1 MFGQGRP
8 SLVRGLSRL
17 ATHCL
22 PARLRV
28 SRRGSARSWLV
39 LVLFGA
45 IAWRSLSAQ
54 EPSTIPLPIF
64 NSVPITPP
72 VTPPAPVA
80 AATTSTASNNIAG
93 DATDWSVQLRIA
105 WGGGPE
111 RLWQG
116 EIAWSA
122 GGVTLVRALGI
133 EADEPGSM
141 SVVGGM
147 LQIRTP
153 STRSYDG
160 LDLRVPYE
168 PGGKLRIRLR
178 SNDGATLDEEITIEE
193 LLHKSWQRAL
203 DERGNRLFIR
213 RLPSDQLRFQPE
225 RDALV
230 FAPKEPWTFEV
241 TPHLLPITEGNGA
254 KIKARLLNKTTNT
267 ELLAQEFVI
276 EPWKQDWS
284 KPAEGAARQPSIP
297 FVIALPEAE
306 GVYELALEAIE
317 RGPLRWGKTIA
328 TRTVQLIVVADKNP
342 KPVEAAN
349 WQKILELDPTSN
361 SWSERFRNSW
371 SMWPGARP
379 APLDNGQAAVHLLGG
394 NLGNAMK
401 LAAPTPGNDP
411 AWQAFPLAIGK
422 IGQPHVLEVEYPGNL
437 PQRLGISLVEPNAA
451 GQVQPIGLDSGVVV
465 VSEGSL
471 GSPTWVKHRLY
482 FWPRTKMPLVLLT
495 NRSAAQPAFYGK
507 IRVLSGPAQLPPL
520 EAVGKLPNERTFA
533 ALWNRPLFPEQFGAA
548 EAIDTWSGRPLDDW
562 QTMYEGASRLV
573 EYLRHTGY
581 NSATV
586 SVWSDGSSLYP
597 SNLLQPTPRYDT
609 GMFFD
614 AGNDPRRKDVA
625 ELLARLC
632 DRDGIQLMMQLQ
644 FASPLPALEEQLR
657 GGNDDP
663 TGIVLIGAEGKP
675 YASVYPPRRGL
686 APLYN
691 PLDERVQR
699 AMLDV
704 VTEVAARYG
713 KHPSFGGISLEL
725 SGETYLA
732 MPGETWGLDDRT
744 FARFLQSRGSTQ
756 RFEGPERHWQRARYL
771 QDNATVRQQWIDWR
785 AAELRRFYEKLQ
797 LAVRAVRNDARLVI
811 APTQPLEAADLLDAS
826 LPRVA
831 GGNRL
836 SARAMLGIEG
846 TTLVGNEQQATANL
860 DWLRPWPQS
869 ASEQWSNQAASLG
882 LASDPDWDRWAK
894 SSVLQ
899 GSLFYHEPQ
908 RLRLPSFDAKSPFGK
923 DKTFTWQVAQFTPSG
938 LGNRGRFARALARAD
953 QATLVDGGVMPLMGQ
968 EESLND
974 WMTTFRRLPA
984 ARFETLPS
992 DTEPVTLR
1000 RLVRDGQTW
1009 FYAVNASPWTVKL
1022 ELDLQQPG
1030 VRPMELSGLRLVPA
1044 PVGSSWKIDLQP
1056 YDLLAFRM
1064 PGEVSFRQAK
1074 VEFPSELRPELEQR
1088 IAQLRE
1094 RRLRLENPPALARLA
1109 NADLEQT
1116 TANGQPLG
1124 WQVNTAVPDT
1134 ASWTSEESLPHG
1146 GKRSGKFRAVTVQGA
1161 TLRSDRFDPPQSG
1174 RLALS
1179 LWVRSAP
1186 AANNTSPAANNT
1198 VPANGPA
1205 LRVALEGNWR
1215 EREYLRFAEVGA
1227 ATGAPLKNTWAQYIL
1242 QVDDL
1247 PLEGLGNLCVRI
1259 DLLGT
1264 GEVYLDD
1271 VQLFDLNFT
1280 EQERRQFDK
1289 QLALADFQLQQG
1301 QLGLCYQ
1308 DLQGYWPRYLLE
1320 LVPATP
1326 PSPQAT
1332 AQQNTVQQLAP
1343 PAAVPNE
1350 TPAARPP
1357 EKQATKP
1364 GAMERVK
1371 EWWRF

>member
-1 MFGQGRP
+1 MPLQAFNNGQI
-8 SLVRGLSRL
+8 
-17 ATHCL
+17 TK
-22 PARLRV
+22 PA
-28 SRRGSARSWLV
+28 
-39 LVLFGA
+39 
-45 IAWRSLSAQ
+45 
-54 EPSTIPLPIF
+54 
-64 NSVPITPP
+64 N
-72 VTPPAPVA
+72 VA
-80 AATTSTASNNIAG
+80 APAVAVASPTTNNDIAG
-93 DATDWSVQLRIA
+93 DARDWSVQLRIA

-122 GGVTLVRALGI
+122 GEVTLVRALGI

-141 SVVGGM
+141 NVSQGM
-147 LQIRTP
+147 LQVRTP
-153 STRSYDG
+153 SPRSYDG
-160 LDLRVPYE
+160 LDLRVPYD
-168 PGGKLRIRLR
+168 PAGKLRIRLR
-178 SNDGATLDEEITIEE
+178 NNDGTTLDEEIAIDE

-225 RDALV
+225 RDTLV
-230 FAPKEPWTFEV
+230 FSPKEPWTFEV
-241 TPHLLPITEGNGA
+241 TPHLLPITEGNGG

-276 EPWKQDWS
+276 DAWKRDWS

-297 FVIALPEAE
+297 FLITLPEAE

-328 TRTVQLIVVADKNP
+328 TRTVQLIVVGDKNP

-349 WQKILELDPTSN
+349 WQKILELDPTNN

-379 APLDNGQAAVHLLGG
+379 APLDNGQAAVHPLGG
-394 NLGNAMK
+394 SLGNAMK
-401 LAAPTPGNDP
+401 LAAPLSGNDP
-411 AWQAFPLAIGK
+411 AWQAFPLAVGK
-422 IGQPHVLEVEYPGNL
+422 LGQPHLLEVEYPGNL

-471 GSPTWVKHRLY
+471 GSTGWVKHKLY

-495 NRSAAQPAFYGK
+495 NRSASQPAFYGK

-520 EAVGKLPNERTFA
+520 EAAGKLPGERTFT
-533 ALWNRPLFPEQFGAA
+533 ALWNRPLFPEQFGAN

-562 QTMYEGASRLV
+562 HTMYEGSTRLV

-614 AGNDPRRKDVA
+614 AGHDPRRKDVA

-632 DRDGIQLMMQLQ
+632 DREGIRLMMQLQ

-657 GGNDDP
+657 NSNDDP
-663 TGIVLIGAEGKP
+663 TGIALIGVEGKP
-675 YASVYPPRRGL
+675 YAAVYPSRRGL

-704 VTEVAARYG
+704 VSEVATRYG
-713 KHPSFGGISLEL
+713 KHASFGGISLEL

-732 MPGETWGLDDRT
+732 LPGESWGLDDRT
-744 FARFLQSRGSTQ
+744 FARFLSARGSQQ
-756 RFEGPERHWQRARYL
+756 RFDGPERYWQRARYL

-797 LAVRAVRNDARLVI
+797 QVVRAARNDASLVI

-826 LPRVA
+826 QPRISA
-831 GGNRL
+831 GNRL
-836 SARAMLGIEG
+836 SARALLGLEG
-846 TTLVGNEQQATANL
+846 VTEQPNANL
-860 DWLRPWPQS
+860 DWLRPLPQS
-869 ASEQWSNQAASLG
+869 ASEQWASQAASLG
-882 LASDPDWDRWAK
+882 LAADPDWDRWAK
-894 SSVLQ
+894 SSALQ

-938 LGNRGRFARALARAD
+938 LGNRARFARALARAD

-1009 FYAVNASPWTVKL
+1009 FYAVNASPWAVKL
-1022 ELDLQQPG
+1022 EIDLQQQG
-1030 VRPMELSGLRLVPA
+1030 VRPTELSGLRMVPL
-1044 PVGSSWKIDLQP
+1044 PVGSNWKFDLQP

-1064 PGEVSFRQAK
+1064 PGEVSFRQPR
-1074 VEFPSELRPELEQR
+1074 VEFPRELRPELEQR

-1094 RRLRLENPPALARLA
+1094 RRLRLENPPPLARLA

-1116 TANGQPLG
+1116 AGNGQLLG
-1124 WQVNTAVPDT
+1124 WQINSALPDT
-1134 ASWTSEESLPHG
+1134 ATWTSEEQQPHG
-1146 GKRSGKFRAVTVQGA
+1146 GKRSGKLRATTIQGT
-1161 TLRSDRFDPPQSG
+1161 TLRSERFDPTQSG

-1179 LWVRSAP
+1179 LWVRTAP
-1186 AANNTSPAANNT
+1186 AADNITA
-1198 VPANGPA
+1198 ANGPG
-1205 LRVALEGNWR
+1205 LRVALEGTWR
-1215 EREYLRFAEVGA
+1215 EREYLRFAEIGA

-1259 DLLGT
+1259 DLLGA
-1264 GEVYLDD
+1264 GEVFLDD

-1308 DLQGYWPRYLLE
+1308 DLQGFWPRYLLE
-1320 LVPATP
+1320 LVPAAP

-1332 AQQNTVQQLAP
+1332 VKANVKPEASIAP
-1343 PAAVPNE
+1343 QPTEA
-1350 TPAARPP
+1350 TPAARPQ

-1364 GAMERVK
+1364 GALERVK